1 MARCK
6 KCGAEVLEGA
16 LFCTECGEALTQP
29 FESGNSGNMGGGF
42 AAAGA
47 SMSNYG
53 KPQYNKEEG
62 PAWGR
67 PEEPYQEEPSWG
79 IPEEPYQ
86 QPYQDQPYQQPY
98 YGGGYEQYDDYI
110 DGPIRNDKLWSIMSY
125 FSLLFWCIAYFASGT
140 GGFRS
145 NFLKYHLNRSLVLGV
160 AGIIAGMID
169 GMMERLGDM
178 LWLVLFVY
186 TVYGIVMAIKGIKKS
201 LPPLEKFNLLK

>member
-29 FESGNSGNMGGGF
+29 FESENSGNMGGGF

-53 KPQYNKEEG
+53 KPQYNKEEE

-67 PEEPYQEEPSWG
+67 PEE
-79 IPEEPYQ
+79 
-86 QPYQDQPYQQPY
+86 PY
-98 YGGGYEQYDDYI
+98 YGGGYEQYDEYM
-110 DGPIRNDKLWSIMSY
+110 DGPIRNDKLWGVMSY

-145 NFLKYHLNRSLVLGV
+145 NFLKYHLNQSLVLGV
-160 AGIIAGMID
+160 AGVIAGMID
-169 GMMERLGDM
+169 GLMESLGDI
-178 LWLVLFVY
+178 LWLILFVY
-186 TVYGIVMAIKGIKKS
+186 TVYGIVMTIKGLKKS
-201 LPPLEKFNLLK
+201 LPPLEKFKLLK